1 MRQFAILLLAISLA
15 KYSTGQI
22 TKHNWLVGG
31 TGLFNSTTYINDLGL
46 QSIRYTNIQLSPA
59 IGYFF
64 ADKFAGGLKLSF
76 ATSRNKIISEGAG
89 YNLGKNN
96 SYGFGPFLRYY
107 FLNPDKQFNIL
118 IDGSYQYQIERGGG
132 VSSTGSTPMAVPITQ
147 FTKNTFS
154 IAGGPVIYF
163 NSSVGLEFLV
173 GYMTSKY
180 VQNKSSIKSFQAG
193 LGFQI
198 HLEKDK

>member
-1 MRQFAILLLAISLA
+1 MHRIVILLLVILIA
-15 KYSTGQI
+15 KHSTGQI

-31 TGLFNSTTYINDLGL
+31 TGLFNSTTHTNDLGFANY
-46 QSIRYTNIQLSPA
+46 RFTDIQLSPD

-64 ADKFAGGLKLSF
+64 VDKFAGGLKLSL
-76 ATSRNKIISEGAG
+76 ATSNYKNISDGAG
-89 YNLGKNN
+89 YNHGTNN

-107 FLNPDKQFNIL
+107 FLNPNKQFNII

-132 VSSTGSTPMAVPITQ
+132 VSSTGSTPYPVPITQ
-147 FTKNTFS
+147 YTKNTFAIS
-154 IAGGPVIYF
+154 GGPVIYF

-173 GYMTSKY
+173 GYVTTKY
-180 VQNKSSIKSFQAG
+180 VQNKSSVRSFQVG

-198 HLEKDK
+198 HLAK

>member
-1 MRQFAILLLAISLA
+1 MRQLTILLLAISTA
-15 KYSTGQI
+15 KYSVGQI

-31 TGLFNSTTYINDLGL
+31 TGLFKSTTHTNDLGL

-64 ADKFAGGLKLSF
+64 VDKFVGGLKLSF
-76 ATSRNKIISEGAG
+76 ATSRDKVISDGAG
-89 YNLGKNN
+89 YNLAKNN

-107 FLNPDKQFNIL
+107 FLGTNKQFNIL

-132 VSSTGSTPMAVPITQ
+132 VSSSGSTPIPVPITQ
-147 FTKNTFS
+147 YTKNTFS
-154 IAGGPVIYF
+154 IAAGPAIYF
-163 NSSVGLEFLV
+163 NSSVGLEFLI
-173 GYMTSKY
+173 GYTTTKY
-180 VQNKSSIKSFQAG
+180 VQNKSSIKSVQVG

>member
-1 MRQFAILLLAISLA
+1 MRQLPILLLAILMT

-31 TGLFNSTTYINDLGL
+31 TGLFNSTTHTNDLGL
-46 QSIRYTNIQLSPA
+46 QLMRYTNIQLSPA
-59 IGYFF
+59 IGYLFVN
-64 ADKFAGGLKLSF
+64 KFAGGLKLSF
-76 ATSRNKIISEGAG
+76 ATSRNKNISDGAG
-89 YNLGKNN
+89 YNLEKNN

-107 FLNPDKQFNIL
+107 FLDTDKQFNIL

-132 VSSTGSTPMAVPITQ
+132 VSSSGNTPIPVPITQ
-147 FTKNTFS
+147 YTKNTLS
-154 IAGGPVIYF
+154 IVAGPVIYF
-163 NSSVGLEFLV
+163 NSSVGLEFLI
-173 GYMTSKY
+173 GYTTSKY
-180 VQNKSSIKSFQAG
+180 VQNKSSIKSVQVG

>member
-1 MRQFAILLLAISLA
+1 MRRLAILLLIISMT
-15 KYSTGQI
+15 KYSAGQI

-31 TGLFNSTTYINDLGL
+31 TGLFNSTTYTNDLGL
-46 QSIRYTNIQLSPA
+46 QSTRVTNIQLSPD

-64 ADKFAGGLKLSF
+64 INKFAGGLKLSF
-76 ATSRNKIISEGAG
+76 AISRNKNISDGAG
-89 YNLGKNN
+89 YNLDKND

-107 FLNPDKQFNIL
+107 FLNPDKQFNLL
-118 IDGSYQYQIERGGG
+118 IDGSYQYQVERGGG
-132 VSSTGSTPMAVPITQ
+132 VSSTGSTPVPVPITQ
-147 FTKNTFS
+147 YTKNTFL

-163 NSSVGLEFLV
+163 NSIVGLEFLV
-173 GYMTSKY
+173 GYMTSNY
-180 VQNKSSIKSFQAG
+180 VQNKSSIKSFQVG